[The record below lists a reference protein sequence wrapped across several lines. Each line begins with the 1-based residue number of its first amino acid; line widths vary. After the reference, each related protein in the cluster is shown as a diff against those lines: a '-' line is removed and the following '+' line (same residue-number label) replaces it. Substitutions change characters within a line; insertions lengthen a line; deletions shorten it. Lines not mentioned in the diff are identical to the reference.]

1 MTTEK
6 EIEKCFAE
14 AFLSIIKNP
23 DHKTNVDTFC
33 HEYHLD
39 RTKLTSKNFFSMYNG
54 SLFRL
59 WLGIAQLATLKEY
72 IMLCLRFAIITYRV
86 AQSTDGSPEAILR
99 AHEGS
104 PIKRKKQ

>member
-6 EIEKCFAE
+6 EIENYFAE

-23 DHKTNVDTFC
+23 AHETNVDTFC

-59 WLGIAQLATLKEY
+59 WLGIAQLASVKEY
-72 IMLCLRFAIITYRV
+72 ILLCIRFAVLTYRV
-86 AQSTDGSPEAILR
+86 AQSTDGTPEAILR
-99 AHEGS
+99 AHAGS
-104 PIKRKKQ
+104 PIKRKR